1 MAYNQQY
8 VMSEQVP
15 QTGQVVQQLHQYAT
29 VDQHVGPGHIG
40 M

>member
-8 VMSEQVP
+8 VLSGQMLNM
-15 QTGQVVQQLHQYAT
+15 GQVVQQQQYAT
-29 VDQHVGPGHIG
+29 VDQHAG